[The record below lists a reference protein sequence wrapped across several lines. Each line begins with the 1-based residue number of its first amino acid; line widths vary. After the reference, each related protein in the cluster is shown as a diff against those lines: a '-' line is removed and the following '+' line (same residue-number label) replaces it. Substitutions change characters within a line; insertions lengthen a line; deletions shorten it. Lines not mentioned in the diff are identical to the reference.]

1 MVHEDI
7 MVCNFFFLQYQYII
21 IELVQI
27 PLILITQMKTMFCI
41 SLPLIQL
48 PTTPL
53 RMILIVD
60 KQGFWLLT
68 KGIIEP
74 VKLIELRTSET
85 RYIHFDHYG
94 FWKANNPNLWLSLCL
109 PFSLIPSSPLLSP
122 ISFVKIRQSQQ
133 PQASWHS

>member
-1 MVHEDI
+1 

-21 IELVQI
+21 IKLVQI

-60 KQGFWLLT
+60 KQGF
-68 KGIIEP
+68 
-74 VKLIELRTSET
+74 
-85 RYIHFDHYG
+85 
-94 FWKANNPNLWLSLCL
+94 
-109 PFSLIPSSPLLSP
+109 
-122 ISFVKIRQSQQ
+122 
-133 PQASWHS
+133 